1 MYVQTDAE
9 ECVQCR
15 FGMLCAGSDMIAKL
29 MRMQLLE
36 EADVETGAS
45 SPDEERRLADGRPA
59 WMRTLHTSVSTW
71 LKLVPQ
77 VRHRRSKVSSY
88 FQRWMFGVVCIP

>member
-1 MYVQTDAE
+1 M
-9 ECVQCR
+9 
-15 FGMLCAGSDMIAKL
+15 MSAGSDMIAKL

-36 EADVETGAS
+36 EADVDGGGS
-45 SPDEERRLADGRPA
+45 SPEEEQRLADGRPA

-77 VRHRRSKVSSY
+77 VFLIPWFFSDAYWLGAVRFTEVVS
-88 FQRWMFGVVCIP
+88 

>member
-1 MYVQTDAE
+1 
-9 ECVQCR
+9 
-15 FGMLCAGSDMIAKL
+15 MIAKL

-36 EADVETGAS
+36 EADVDVGGAA

-77 VRHRRSKVSSY
+77 VRTYKTSFFY
-88 FQRWMFGVVCIP
+88 FCL